1 MTTKADDGT
10 EQEINI
16 DEIYF
21 HEEFNRGVRLNNDI
35 ALIKLKSQGIRL
47 GAGIQPIC
55 LPPSNLLYSPGL
67 NCTISGW
74 GSVKS
79 AGSDYIRS
87 LEVASSPG
95 IGLAWTSIS
104 AVDTS
109 AIIQAGLVP
118 GRDRAKA
125 WPQDDFLQQTDSHYL
140 FRSSTKRRRRAH
152 KASGLFPGGHHRAFF
167 EDRGF
172 LGSERSWG
180 SRGLLAK
187 KGISAFCSGAEI
199 EDRMSVEGSSPRSG
213 WAVFSNTC

>member
-21 HEEFNRGVRLNNDI
+21 HEEFNRCVRLNNDI

-79 AGSDYIRS
+79 AGSGWVGTGPRPCQGHVHRTIFSNKRIPTICSGVVLKEDAERTRLPVYSPEAAIALSSRI
-87 LEVASSPG
+87 EV
-95 IGLAWTSIS
+95 
-104 AVDTS
+104 
-109 AIIQAGLVP
+109 
-118 GRDRAKA
+118 
-125 WPQDDFLQQTDSHYL
+125 
-140 FRSSTKRRRRAH
+140 
-152 KASGLFPGGHHRAFF
+152 
-167 EDRGF
+167 
-172 LGSERSWG
+172 SWG

-213 WAVFSNTC
+213 WAVFSNT